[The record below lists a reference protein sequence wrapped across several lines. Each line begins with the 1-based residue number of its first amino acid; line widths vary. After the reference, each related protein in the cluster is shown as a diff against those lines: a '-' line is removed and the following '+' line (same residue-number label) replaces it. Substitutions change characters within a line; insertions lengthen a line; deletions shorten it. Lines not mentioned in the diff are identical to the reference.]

1 MQRLVAAYPDARV
14 YQIRY
19 QYHLGSD
26 LKKVLMEFVPDMYI
40 VYWMRGDVVFTPD
53 PVSWDDLLN
62 GRVDLAD
69 LDWDSPLEDYPAP
82 PMTYPPDEP
91 LPS

>member
-1 MQRLVAAYPDARV
+1 MAAAYPDART

-26 LKKVLMEFVPDMYI
+26 LKKVLMEFKPDQQI
-40 VYWMRGDVVFTPD
+40 VYRERGDIVFTAD

-62 GRVDLAD
+62 GRLDLAD
-69 LDWDSPLEDYPAP
+69 LDWDSPMEGVSAP
-82 PMTYPPDEP
+82 SIADPPDEP
-91 LPS
+91 LPSGQ